1 MNTIRQIAAAAL
13 VLVFA
18 STATVS
24 ASRHCPAHTATDHS
38 GRVHSIQKSLESEGY
53 TLDGTRELPIYYFVP
68 PKAPYIWGTM
78 VYNYSR
84 PVEGDVGQLE
94 TVQITVQVR
103 ALTEGFSFP
112 EINVRENPSD

>member
-1 MNTIRQIAAAAL
+1 MKTLRQIAAAAL
-13 VLVFA
+13 VVVFA

-24 ASRHCPAHTATDHS
+24 ASHHCPAHTATDHS
-38 GRVHSIQKSLESEGY
+38 GRVHSLQKSLESDGY
-53 TLDGTRELPIYYFVP
+53 TLDGAVEQPIYYFVP
-68 PKAPYIWGTM
+68 PKAPYTWGTM

-84 PVEGDVGQLE
+84 PMDGDVGKLE

-103 ALTEGFSFP
+103 ALDEGFSFP